1 MDQARFAQPAEKLGG
16 LKASASYLL
25 PTLCSC
31 MEGDEVG
38 GGETT
43 TMHGLI
49 RFSMPVNRHTDDD

>member
-16 LKASASYLL
+16 LKASASYL
-25 PTLCSC
+25 TLCSC
-31 MEGDEVG
+31 TEGDEVG

-49 RFSMPVNRHTDDD
+49 RFSMPVNRDTDDD